1 LGKLKDKVE
10 SQKARSGHKKPSK
23 KWQLDSG
30 EVRGIKS
37 EDVWRKHFD
46 EKQSI
51 KDIAESY
58 GVSVEAIHY
67 HIRKKTRLPKGV
79 KSEDVWRMHF
89 DEEKPAK
96 EIAAFYGVTVDAIGY
111 HLRKLDDLSRA
122 AKKKINRGKTLR
134 LLRNRELVES
144 KGLEDPS
151 EIGRTFDVF
160 LALSDAK
167 EIAES
172 VIDEA
177 YDHIDEQKSQD
188 ILLRAA
194 GEIRRQAEVT
204 ADLIMKLE
212 FYKDTE
218 AALDMIVS
226 VIREECNEGVVRR
239 ILDRLKIRG
248 GTQPVPLEAVGG
260 GGEAGGSIEG
270 LEQGIG
276 EGVSESAD

>member
-1 LGKLKDKVE
+1 MGKLKDKVE
-10 SQKARSGHKKPSK
+10 SQKAKSDHKKPSK
-23 KWQLDSG
+23 KWHLDSG

-37 EDVWRKHFD
+37 EDVWRMHFD

-51 KDIAESY
+51 KDIAEFY
-58 GVSVEAIHY
+58 GVTTEGIQY
-67 HIRKKTRLPKGV
+67 HIRKKARLPKGV

-96 EIAAFYGVTVDAIGY
+96 EIADFYGVTIDAIQY

-177 YDHIDEQKSQD
+177 YDHINEQKSQD

-194 GEIRRQAEVT
+194 GEIRRQAEVQ

-212 FYKDTE
+212 VYKDVE
-218 AALDMIVS
+218 AALDTIVG
-226 VIREECNEGVVRR
+226 VIREECDEGVVGR
-239 ILDRLKIRG
+239 ILTRLKIRG
-248 GTQPVPLEAVGG
+248 GAKSVPLEIVGR
-260 GGEAGGSIEG
+260 GGEAGRGVEG
-270 LEQGIG
+270 LEQGAG
-276 EGVSESAD
+276 GGVSEPAD